1 MQYIKK
7 ALMALIDAV
16 SVFLCY
22 EVEKYLKIL
31 LNVLIMEG
39 IMVVGKKVFFHE
51 QMPAKCMAQK

>member
-1 MQYIKK
+1 
-7 ALMALIDAV
+7 MALIDAV